1 MAARNDKPIALIT
14 GGSSGIGAASV
25 LELARKGFDVAVN
38 FRQDSDGADRASEA
52 AQSAGAKT
60 LLIQGDVS
68 EDEDCK
74 RIIGT
79 VTETFGRLDV
89 LVNNAG
95 TTKFVGGRNL
105 DGLTRD
111 DFEHLTAVNVASV
124 YQMVRAARSALEDS
138 PIASVINISSQ
149 SGISGIGS
157 STAYAA
163 SKGALNTLTLSLARA
178 LAPKIRVN
186 AICPGFVDTPWH
198 EKAPQMTEE
207 RLGAFREKMAETAPL
222 KRLTTAEDIAETVT
236 WLACGGRAITGHLLS
251 VDGGTHL
258 TVGSPF

>member
-1 MAARNDKPIALIT
+1 MPDANDKPIALIT
-14 GGSSGIGAASV
+14 GASSGIGAACV
-25 LELARKGFDVAVN
+25 LELAQRGFNIAVN
-38 FRQDSDGADRASEA
+38 FRQDSDGADRASKAAEA
-52 AQSAGAKT
+52 VGAET
-60 LLIQGDVS
+60 LQVQGDVS
-68 EDEDCK
+68 EDDDCT
-74 RIIGT
+74 RIVGT
-79 VTETFGRLDV
+79 VLEGFGRLDV

-95 TTKFVGGRNL
+95 TTKFVGARNL
-105 DGLTRD
+105 DGLTRE

-124 YQMVRAARSALEDS
+124 YQMVRAARGALEQS
-138 PIASVINISSQ
+138 AIASVINISSQ

-207 RLGAFREKMAETAPL
+207 RLGAFREKMSETAPL
-222 KRLTTAEDIAETVT
+222 KRLTTAEDIAETVG
-236 WLACGGRAITGHLLS
+236 WFASGGRAITGHLLS